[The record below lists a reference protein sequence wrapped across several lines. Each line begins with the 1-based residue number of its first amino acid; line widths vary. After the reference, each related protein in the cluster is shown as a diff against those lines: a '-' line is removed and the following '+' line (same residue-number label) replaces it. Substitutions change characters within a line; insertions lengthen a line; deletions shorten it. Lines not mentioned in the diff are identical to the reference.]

1 VRGSAGCV
9 ENDDPESATVERRT
23 GSGGQRAIKRVGI
36 VRHEHK
42 RQMLVLAPHIVD
54 QAQRWHLCVWPEHLV
69 GGL

>member
-9 ENDDPESATVERRT
+9 ENDDPESAAVQRRT
-23 GSGGQRAIKRVGI
+23 GSGGQRAIERVGI
-36 VRHEHK
+36 VRYEHK